1 MAKLLACMFAHIAF
15 EIVEAGLPSST
26 SSTTTSTML
35 SSSTS
40 TSTGESE
47 ICAAS
52 CGNRRSIVC
61 GGNGIEYLNNCHA
74 RCADERQATD
84 GYCELPQI
92 HRNVIQAC
100 IGSCSSSGNPVC
112 RDGIRYD
119 NWCHASCYGAQF
131 VDLVCDVTP
140 TSTSSTTTTF
150 VEDGD
155 LVVPNS
161 PQASTSSD
169 DDIDIVLISV
179 IAFGVIVVMGG
190 VLALGKV
197 FRKYDGGQHLIQ
209 KGEVKMKDLQNTSTF
224 RHNKH
229 MPLSPNFVQNTD
241 KLFNMKLKARARGD
255 ENGKV
260 SVKVTEMVKSN
271 PTFGK
276 DIPDSQWMETLSSDS
291 RSQGDTSE
299 THNIVMTW
307 DASLEAGI
315 PEDEIVMPVN
325 HENVTNRRESSEA
338 PSETYADTIRT
349 TKTNQSITL

>member
-1 MAKLLACMFAHIAF
+1 MAKLLACIFAHVAF
-15 EIVEAGLPSST
+15 EIVEAGLPSSS

-61 GGNGIEYLNNCHA
+61 GGNGVEYLNNCHA

-100 IGSCSSSGNPVC
+100 IGSCSSSGNSVC
-112 RDGIRYD
+112 RDGILYD
-119 NWCHASCYGAQF
+119 NWCHASCYGVQF
-131 VDLVCDVTP
+131 VDLVCDVT
-140 TSTSSTTTTF
+140 SSSTTTTF

-155 LVVPNS
+155 SVVPNS

-169 DDIDIVLISV
+169 DEINILIISV
-179 IAFGVIVVMGG
+179 IVFGVIVLMVAIF
-190 VLALGKV
+190 ALSK
-197 FRKYDGGQHLIQ
+197 FLRKYKGGQHL
-209 KGEVKMKDLQNTSTF
+209 KYKREVKMKDLQNTSTF

-229 MPLSPNFVQNTD
+229 MPLSPNFVENTD
-241 KLFNMKLKARARGD
+241 KLFNMKLKAKARGD
-255 ENGKV
+255 ENGRV

-276 DIPDSQWMETLSSDS
+276 NIPDSQWMETLSSDS

-315 PEDEIVMPVN
+315 PEDEIVVPAN

-338 PSETYADTIRT
+338 PSENSADTIRT